1 MNLRKAAGA
10 TAAGIAATF
19 AGAGNALAQDGVPT
33 PWQMY
38 YQDAASPIMRDV
50 VGFHDFMLFL
60 ITAITAFV
68 LALMVY
74 IVWRFNAKSNPV
86 PSKNTHNTML
96 EVIWTVIPT
105 LILVI
110 MVIPSF
116 RLLYKMDVV
125 PSIER
130 VEALYGIDVAGE
142 LNLKATGHQWFWSYE
157 YPDDGVSFDVFMK
170 FDDMLEP
177 GEPRLLATSANV
189 VVPVNTLVKVAVT
202 ASDVIHAW
210 AVPAFGV
217 KMDAVPGRL
226 IETWFLAEREGMFYG
241 QCSELCGIN
250 HGFMPIAVEVVSQA
264 AYDAWIAD
272 AQARY
277 APEGPG
283 SAPEPEPRFAAA
295 Q

>member
-1 MNLRKAAGA
+1 MIVRKAAGA
-10 TAAGIAATF
+10 AAAGIVATIAS
-19 AGAGNALAQDGVPT
+19 AGVALSQDGISK

-38 YQDAASPIMRDV
+38 YQDAASPVMRDV
-50 VGFHDFMLFL
+50 VAFHDFMTFL
-60 ITAITAFV
+60 ITAITAFI
-68 LALMVY
+68 LGLMLY
-74 IVWRFNAKSNPV
+74 ITWRFNAKSNPV

-96 EVIWTVIPT
+96 EVIWTVVPT

-116 RLLYKMDVV
+116 RILYKMDVV

-130 VEALYGIDVAGE
+130 VEQVYGIDVAGE
-142 LNLKATGHQWFWSYE
+142 VTLKATGRQWFWSYE
-157 YPDDGVSFDVFMK
+157 YPDEGVAFDVFMK
-170 FDDMLEP
+170 FDDMLE
-177 GEPRLLATSANV
+177 GDDPRLLATNVNV
-189 VVPVNTLVKVAVT
+189 VVPVNTVVKVVVT

-217 KMDAVPGRL
+217 KIDAVPGRL
-226 IETWFLAEREGMFYG
+226 NETWFLAEREGMFYG

-250 HGFMPIAVEVVSQA
+250 HGFMPIAVEVVSQE
-264 AYDAWIAD
+264 AYDAWVAE

-277 APEGPG
+277 APAGPG
-283 SAPEPEPRFAAA
+283 SARPRRFAAA